1 MSARERLWNLAHL
14 RARRPW
20 SLLDFQAAPA
30 SYWFRRSLTL
40 PLPRVD
46 SLTALLLC
54 AVTLYFL
61 QDNSRQ
67 QFLRRTM
74 AQLQKGAAL

>member
-1 MSARERLWNLAHL
+1 MHADPGLCLIFKQRRLAN
-14 RARRPW
+14 
-20 SLLDFQAAPA
+20 
-30 SYWFRRSLTL
+30 WFRRSLTL